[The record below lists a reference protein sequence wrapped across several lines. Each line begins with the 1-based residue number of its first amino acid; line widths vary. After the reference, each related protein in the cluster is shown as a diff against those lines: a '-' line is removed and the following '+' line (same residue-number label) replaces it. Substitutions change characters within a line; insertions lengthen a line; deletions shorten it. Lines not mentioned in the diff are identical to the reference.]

1 LEQKVK
7 PVVESFLSER
17 GLELSQEKSK
27 ITHIDEGF
35 DFLSVNIPITLEN
48 AKSAFSSDVKIRA
61 KVNAG
66 FENYQ

>member
-1 LEQKVK
+1 MDMDKT
-7 PVVESFLSER
+7 SE
-17 GLELSQEKSK
+17 LKA
-27 ITHIDEGF
+27 
-35 DFLSVNIPITLEN
+35 IPITLEN